1 MLSCYCKQ
9 VSLDRKIPITPSEDS
24 DTALADEGRGGGSDS
39 EGGESVRVAWGRDY
53 NNRNVISR

>member
-1 MLSCYCKQ
+1 MSP
-9 VSLDRKIPITPSEDS
+9 DRQILVEPSEDF
-24 DTALADEGRGGGSDS
+24 DTAMVDVRGWSRGSDS